1 MCGELFMTNNFFV
14 FYRAYDPNLLNFQ
27 EPITLENA
35 DPFLFENTS
44 SYIYKEYTSIL
55 NFSSRYNNR
64 LDPEFGN
71 ITLNLK
77 TNYFVSESI
86 NSISNTIDL
95 ENNRSIL
102 YENNE
107 LIYLEY
113 NLQITASVESGSYNV
128 SLGTYYYPAE
138 NISTGSTILLENSR
152 SLYLEDF
159 SEFLLE

>member
-1 MCGELFMTNNFFV
+1 MTNNFFV
-14 FYRAYDPNLLNFQ
+14 FNRSYDPNLLLFPM
-27 EPITLENA
+27 EITTENA

-44 SYIYKEYTSIL
+44 SYIYKEYASVL
-55 NFSSRYNNR
+55 NLSSRYNNR
-64 LDPEFGN
+64 IYPEFSN
-71 ITLNLK
+71 VSLNLN

-86 NSISNTIDL
+86 NLLSNTIDL
-95 ENNRSIL
+95 QNSRSII

-113 NLQITASVESGSYNV
+113 NSQITASAESGSNNI
-128 SLGTYYYPAE
+128 SLGIYYYPAE
-138 NISTGSTILLENSR
+138 SVSTGSTILLETSR

>member
-1 MCGELFMTNNFFV
+1 MTNNFFV

-55 NFSSRYNNR
+55 NFSSLYNNR
-64 LDPEFGN
+64 IYPEFGN

-77 TNYFVSESI
+77 SNYFVSESV
-86 NSISNTIDL
+86 NSLSTTIDL
-95 ENNRSIL
+95 QNSRSL
-102 YENNE
+102 FYENND

-113 NLQITASVESGSYNV
+113 ISQITASNESGSNNII
-128 SLGTYYYPAE
+128 LGSYYYSAE
-138 NISTGSTILLENSR
+138 NVSTGSFILLETSR

-159 SEFLLE
+159 GEFLLE

>member
-1 MCGELFMTNNFFV
+1 MTNNFFV
-14 FYRAYDPNLLNFQ
+14 FNRAYDPNLLLFQ
-27 EPITLENA
+27 TEITTENN

-44 SYIYKEYTSIL
+44 SYIYKEYASTL

-64 LDPEFGN
+64 LNPEFGN
-71 ITLNLK
+71 VTLNLK

-86 NSISNTIDL
+86 NSLSTTIDL
-95 ENNRSIL
+95 QNSRSII

-113 NLQITASVESGSYNV
+113 NLQITASIESGSNSV

-152 SLYLEDF
+152 SIYLEDF

>member
-1 MCGELFMTNNFFV
+1 MTNNFFV
-14 FYRAYDPNLLNFQ
+14 FYRSYDPNFLNFQ

-44 SYIYKEYTSIL
+44 SYIYKEYTSVL

-64 LDPEFGN
+64 LDTEFGN

-113 NLQITASVESGSYNV
+113 NLQITASAESGSYNV
-128 SLGTYYYPAE
+128 LLGTYYYPAE